1 MTDTLVDPRAASAER
16 TKLIR
21 ASLRR
26 RHASEAVFRGLGLAA
41 IVLALGF
48 VALLFTDV
56 LRKGIP
62 AFSQSN
68 IRLEVSFDPQ
78 LLKIDPAPER
88 AAGQSDADF
97 RAVRFAWERKVAML
111 NWNSVIETALRKAAP

>member
-1 MTDTLVDPRAASAER
+1 MTDATLVSAAER
-16 TKLIR
+16 RQRVR
-21 ASLRR
+21 AGLAR
-26 RHASEAVFRGLGLAA
+26 RHLGERLFRGFGLFA
-41 IVLALGF
+41 IILALGF

-88 AAGQSDADF
+88 AAG
-97 RAVRFAWERKVAML
+97 
-111 NWNSVIETALRKAAP
+111 